1 MAANYDALKKD
12 LDHKMVVSLDHAKK
26 EFSGLRTGR
35 ASTALLESVM
45 VDAYGAKTPLNQ
57 VGSVSV
63 PEPRLLSVSV
73 WDKGLAKAV
82 EKAIREANLGLNPM
96 ADGTLIRV
104 PIPPLTSERRAELT
118 KVAHKYAEN
127 ARVAIRNVRR
137 DGNEALKKMEKDGVI
152 SQDEHR
158 KHTDEIQKLT
168 DQYIAKIDD
177 ALKHKESEITQV

>member
-1 MAANYDALKKD
+1 MSYAELKKD
-12 LDHKMVVSLDHAKK
+12 LEHKMVVSLDHAKK

-35 ASTALLESVM
+35 ASTALLDSVV
-45 VDAYGAKTPLNQ
+45 VDAYGSKMPLNQ

-73 WDKGLAKAV
+73 WDKGLAKSV

-104 PIPPLTSERRAELT
+104 PIPPLTTERRIELT
-118 KVAHKYAEN
+118 KVAHKYAEH

-137 DGNEALKKMEKDGVI
+137 DGNEALKKMEKDGEI
-152 SQDEHR
+152 SQDDHR
-158 KHTDEIQKLT
+158 KHSDEIQKMT
-168 DQYIAKIDD
+168 DQYIAKVDD
-177 ALKHKESEITQV
+177 SLKTKEGEITQV

>member
-1 MAANYDALKKD
+1 MSYAALKKD
-12 LDHKMVVSLDHAKK
+12 LEHKMVVSIDHAKK

-35 ASTALLESVM
+35 ASTALLDSVV
-45 VDAYGAKTPLNQ
+45 VDAYGAKMPLNQ

-73 WDKGLAKAV
+73 WDKGLAKSV

-96 ADGTLIRV
+96 TDGTLIRV
-104 PIPPLTSERRAELT
+104 PIPPLTAERRAELS
-118 KVAHKYAEN
+118 KVAHKYAEH

-158 KHTDEIQKLT
+158 KYSDEVQKMT
-168 DQYIAKIDD
+168 DQYVAKVDD
-177 ALKHKESEITQV
+177 ALKTKEAEITQV

>member
-1 MAANYDALKKD
+1 MKTYAELKKD
-12 LDHKMVVSLDHAKK
+12 VQHKMDVAVDHAKK

-35 ASTALLESVM
+35 ASASLLENVT
-45 VDAYGAKTPLNQ
+45 VEAYGAKMPLNQ
-57 VGSVSV
+57 CASVSV

-82 EKAIREANLGLNPM
+82 EKGIREANLGLNPM
-96 ADGTLIRV
+96 ADGTLLRV
-104 PIPPLTSERRAELT
+104 PIPPRSAARRVELT

-137 DGNEALKKMEKDGVI
+137 DGNEVLKKMEKDHVV

-158 KHTDEIQKLT
+158 KYADEIQKMP
-168 DQYIAKIDD
+168 DQYIGKVDE
-177 ALKHKESEITQV
+177 ALKHKEQEITQV

>member
-1 MAANYDALKKD
+1 MNYGVLKKD
-12 LDHKMVVSLDHAKK
+12 LEHKMVVSLDHAKK

-35 ASTALLESVM
+35 ASTALLDNVV
-45 VDAYGAKTPLNQ
+45 VDAYGSKMPLNQ

-73 WDKGLAKAV
+73 WDKGLAKSV

-104 PIPPLTSERRAELT
+104 PIPPLTAERRTELS
-118 KVAHKYAEN
+118 KVAQKYAEH

-137 DGNEALKKMEKDGVI
+137 DGNEALKKMEKDGEI

-158 KHTDEIQKLT
+158 KHSDEIQKMT
-168 DQYIAKIDD
+168 DQYIAKVDD
-177 ALKHKESEITQV
+177 ALKTKEAEITQV